1 MSSHRN
7 ALKLLGCCL
16 ELSRPALVYEDVE
29 NGPLCDMYGFISLS
43 PSWNMRLKVA
53 KETASAITYLH
64 TAFARPIIHRG
75 IAPSNILIDKDSIP
89 KLCNFDQAIT
99 IPEGETHV
107 QVNIITGAN
116 FYLEHAY
123 ALSGIVTEHTDIY
136 SFGVVLLF
144 LISGKRPS
152 SSSIHDDEQSFPNY
166 VRNLFERERFMEL
179 VDPKILEEEGG
190 INEEK
195 EVQLQAFLKLA
206 WICLKENGEDRPLMI
221 DVAKELVKIERSAR

>member
-1 MSSHRN
+1 
-7 ALKLLGCCL
+7 
-16 ELSRPALVYEDVE
+16 
-29 NGPLCDMYGFISLS
+29 
-43 PSWNMRLKVA
+43 MRLKVA

-107 QVNIITGAN
+107 QVNKIPGAN

-136 SFGVVLLF
+136 SFGFVLLF
-144 LISGKRPS
+144 LIS
-152 SSSIHDDEQSFPNY
+152 
-166 VRNLFERERFMEL
+166 
-179 VDPKILEEEGG
+179 EEGE

>member
-1 MSSHRN
+1 
-7 ALKLLGCCL
+7 
-16 ELSRPALVYEDVE
+16 
-29 NGPLCDMYGFISLS
+29 
-43 PSWNMRLKVA
+43 MRLKVA
-53 KETASAITYLH
+53 KETANAITYLH

-75 IAPSNILIDKDSIP
+75 IAPSNIFIDKDSIP

-107 QVNIITGAN
+107 EVDRVTGTYS
-116 FYLEHAY
+116 YLEHAY

-152 SSSIHDDEQSFPNY
+152 CSIIHDDEQQ
-166 VRNLFERERFMEL
+166 
-179 VDPKILEEEGG
+179 KEGG

-206 WICLKENGEDRPLMI
+206 WSCLKENGEDRPLMI
-221 DVAKELVKIERSAR
+221 DVAKELVKIERSSR